1 MWLCFLNT
9 FIEAF
14 WQGYLFPEDIS
25 QHNHNVIKTQ
35 LLMRYICYL
44 ESRMEAYFNV
54 LYVVN
59 NDEKE
64 IGVDNVNHIIF

>member
-1 MWLCFLNT
+1 
-9 FIEAF
+9 
-14 WQGYLFPEDIS
+14 
-25 QHNHNVIKTQ
+25 
-35 LLMRYICYL
+35 MRYICYL

-59 NDEKE
+59 SDEKE